1 MHSMPSCIHLTIKQV
16 SLKQAWVRDVE
27 AACAHC
33 FQHTGR
39 ALALE
44 PPCSHSAQG
53 PDTAPLAPP
62 ALPKPCFAPAGELAQ
77 GGWALF
83 ASPRMAARC
92 QQGASYPAPSPD
104 LNPTVCQHEAG
115 GRELERALREENAD
129 LRRALREEGFG
140 IGFHVGAAP
149 PLRNSCVRVGPSE
162 TIVTQ
167 PLQAAR
173 ALEAPACRS
182 QPHGIEGGGGG
193 GMPRGQW
200 PGPTG
205 CTLHPACAGGN
216 SWWRPCDLAFCWRY
230 LSCSVLMCLW
240 ACHGSAIR
248 IDDARARCAFVH
260 DSIRGP
266 GQAFHLRKP
275 QTACLE

>member
-1 MHSMPSCIHLTIKQV
+1 MQKQITALMDSMPSCIHLTIKQV

-62 ALPKPCFAPAGELAQ
+62 ALPQPCFAPAGELVQ
-77 GGWALF
+77 GSWALF
-83 ASPRMAARC
+83 ASPRMAVRC

-104 LNPTVCQHEAG
+104 LNPTVCQYEAG
-115 GRELERALREENAD
+115 GRELERVLREENAD
-129 LRRALREEGFG
+129 LRRALREEG
-140 IGFHVGAAP
+140 
-149 PLRNSCVRVGPSE
+149 
-162 TIVTQ
+162 
-167 PLQAAR
+167 LQARR
-173 ALEAPACRS
+173 AQEAPACRP
-182 QPHGIEGGGGG
+182 QPYGIEGDGGG

-216 SWWRPCDLAFCWRY
+216 SWWRPCNLAFCWQY
-230 LSCSVLMCLW
+230 LRCLW
-240 ACHGSAIR
+240 ACHGCDR
-248 IDDARARCAFVH
+248 TR
-260 DSIRGP
+260 
-266 GQAFHLRKP
+266 
-275 QTACLE
+275 